1 MIMNRLTQQNIFLWN
16 ERLFGDNDGY
26 LVYLPLVDYVVR
38 CNSEEIQELQ
48 STVNGTIEPLSDKI
62 RSIMNNLKGEYRK
75 VYRKANNSSDLSNL
89 MILPNSICN
98 FNCSYCYSASGRSD
112 VEINLDKLKCGL
124 RWFISSERLAGKL
137 VTISV
142 LGGGEPLLSWHILK
156 PALEYA
162 FQLNRQ
168 LNVTLP
174 VSLVTNGSIISEDIK
189 QFCLQNRISL
199 SVSFDILEDV
209 QNCQRGA
216 YSIVLRNI
224 KAFADCGIDLAINS
238 VITKDNVWRMNE
250 MIESMVQE
258 LPKVKKVSFKPI
270 ISNRYFSSVEERQE
284 YYKAFV
290 DNFFIAQEMAEKSG
304 IWLTSPY
311 SNVSMCISD
320 RYCPGKF
327 VITPTGTISVCHCV
341 SSPKDANY
349 EKFIYGKINESK
361 DIVEIDENRLSNILS
376 YDMYYN
382 ERCVDCPAKFHCAG
396 GCYADACLMTEQE
409 HSAYCES
416 MRYFLYKYLRKKHNI

>member
-1 MIMNRLTQQNIFLWN
+1 MIMNRLTQYNIFLLD
-16 ERLFGDNDGY
+16 ERAFGYHYGY

-48 STVNGTIEPLSDKI
+48 SAVNGAIKPLSDKI
-62 RSIMNNLKGEYRK
+62 RSILNKLKVEYRN
-75 VYRKANNSSDLSNL
+75 VYRKANDSSELSNL

-98 FNCSYCYSASGRSD
+98 FNCIYCYSASGRSN
-112 VEINLDKLKCGL
+112 VEISLNTLKCGL
-124 RWFISSERLAGKL
+124 RWFLSPERLVGRKA
-137 VTISV
+137 TISV

-162 FQLNRQ
+162 FQLNCQR
-168 LNVTLP
+168 NIPLP

-189 QFCLQNRISL
+189 QFCLQNKISL

-209 QNCQRGA
+209 QNYQRGS
-216 YSIVLRNI
+216 YPIVLRNI
-224 KAFADCGIDLAINS
+224 NTFAEYGVDVAINC
-238 VITKDNVWRMNE
+238 VITKDNVGRMCE
-250 MIESMVQE
+250 MIESMMRK

-270 ISNRYFSSVEERQE
+270 ISNSYFNSVEERRE
-284 YYKAFV
+284 YYRTFV
-290 DNFFIAQEMAEKSG
+290 DNFFLAQEMADNSG

-311 SNVSMCISD
+311 NNVSMCISD

-341 SSPKDANY
+341 SSPKETNY
-349 EKFIYGKINESK
+349 EKFIYGKINERE
-361 DIVEIDENRLSNILS
+361 DTVEIDENRLSNILS
-376 YDMYYN
+376 YDMDYN
-382 ERCVDCPAKFHCAG
+382 ERCVDCLAKFHCAG
-396 GCYADACLMTEQE
+396 GCYADACVMTEQE